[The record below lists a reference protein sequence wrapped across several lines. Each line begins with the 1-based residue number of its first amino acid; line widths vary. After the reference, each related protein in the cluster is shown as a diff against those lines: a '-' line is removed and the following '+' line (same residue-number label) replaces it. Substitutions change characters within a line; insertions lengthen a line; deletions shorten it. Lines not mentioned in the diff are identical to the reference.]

1 VKLGELL
8 PGRASQR
15 PVKASGAPAADSVFA
30 PGDTELLQP
39 LPGFGDRFADSVLD
53 VFEPDCEPHL
63 PPGYTAAAVAAPR
76 PGAGARGAQAPG
88 ARRPAAAPG
97 AIAASASAPAAA
109 ADPGATRAAA
119 PPAVGSGGGAG
130 ARTQRPSRNKKAAD
144 RSAAPAGSATL
155 ETGSRRAIRA
165 MPALLL
171 LGVVGAFFFGWLHA
185 RGGGLGPMTDAHG
198 HDVVAESQRLA
209 RLAPRAV
216 AGDADAFPALRDA
229 RDALRRSLDAA
240 LSPAAPLAPADRGI
254 GQLRALGKTVD
265 EASAGVLAL
274 EGALR
279 EAGVLRQRLETVS
292 ATMIGDAETV
302 VQRKMGV
309 GTNPGELVQAGR
321 LPPLAHRL
329 PRELDLLL
337 RGDPAA
343 AQAAGATLAADL
355 AQLRE
360 AAGALLAGSERL
372 RIPATT
378 DARGREALERLVA
391 TAASLADPV
400 QAVAGALPAIREARL
415 AAARLEAAAEPL
427 RDAARAAGVG
437 VVTTTADA
445 RWALWPAIG
454 CVVLAVLA
462 AIALMRAQ
470 ARDNQLHRE
479 RIDRQLR
486 EAERLEH
493 DAKRANDQ
501 NQAAILR
508 LMNELQSVAD
518 GDLTVQATVSEDITG
533 AIADSV
539 NYTVEEL
546 RSLVSRINTTAEM
559 VNAASS
565 QAQMIASSLQAASEE
580 QSREIRETG
589 ESVLRMAQ
597 QINEVSARATDSAR
611 VARQSLSASHDG
623 AHAVH
628 TAIEGMDA
636 IRGHIQETAKRIKR
650 LGESSQEIGEIVE
663 LISDITEQTNVL
675 ALNAAIQAASAGE
688 AGRGFTVVAE
698 EVQRLAERS
707 AAATRQIA
715 SLIRTIQTDT
725 QNAVAAMERSTQ
737 GVVEGTRQSD
747 DAGRAL
753 DEIGRFSSRV
763 AELIEEFSNS
773 TSRQAASAGIVAQSI
788 QRILI
793 VTEQTSEGTL
803 QTAGS
808 IRQLAE
814 LSQELQNSVSRFKVA

>member
-1 VKLGELL
+1 VKLGELR
-8 PGRASQR
+8 PGRAAQR
-15 PVKASGAPAADSVFA
+15 PRQAPAARAGESAFA
-30 PGDTELLQP
+30 PGDTEFLQP
-39 LPGFGDRFADSVLD
+39 PLGFGDRFADSVLD

-63 PPGYTAAAVAAPR
+63 PPGPVGGLAGGERPAVPGSRRPAVASVAAGASASASAAAPAADPAVGAAAAAPAAD
-76 PGAGARGAQAPG
+76 GAGARLRAPRPSRKMGGAEPG
-88 ARRPAAAPG
+88 
-97 AIAASASAPAAA
+97 AAA
-109 ADPGATRAAA
+109 A
-119 PPAVGSGGGAG
+119 VV
-130 ARTQRPSRNKKAAD
+130 
-144 RSAAPAGSATL
+144 L
-155 ETGSRRAIRA
+155 ESGSRRVMRV
-165 MPALLL
+165 MLALML
-171 LGVVGAFFFGWLHA
+171 LGAVGAFFFGWLYA
-185 RGGGLGPMTDAHG
+185 SGGGLGQNIGAQG
-198 HDVVAESQRLA
+198 HDAVAESQRLA
-209 RLAPRAV
+209 RLAPRAA
-216 AGDADAFPALRDA
+216 AGDADALPALRDA
-229 RDALRRSLDAA
+229 RESLRRSLDAA
-240 LSPAAPLAPADRGI
+240 IGPTAAFNASERAV
-254 GQLRALGKTVD
+254 GQLATHGKAAD
-265 EASAGVLAL
+265 DAAGRVLAQESAL
-274 EGALR
+274 RAAGALR
-279 EAGVLRQRLETVS
+279 QRVQASS
-292 ATMIGDAETV
+292 AAMIADAETV
-302 VQRKMGV
+302 VQRKLGF
-309 GTNPGELVQAGR
+309 GTNPGELVLAGR
-321 LPPLAHRL
+321 LPPLAQRL

-337 RGDPAA
+337 LGDAAA
-343 AQAAGATLAADL
+343 AQSAGATLATDL

-360 AAGALLAGSERL
+360 TAAALLAGSAPL

-378 DARGREALERLVA
+378 DARGREALERLAVA
-391 TAASLADPV
+391 AAALVDPV
-400 QAVAGALPAIREARL
+400 QAVADALPAIREARL
-415 AAARLEAAAEPL
+415 AAARLEAVAEPL

-437 VVTTTADA
+437 VVAA
-445 RWALWPAIG
+445 SQGAWWAVWPAIG
-454 CVVLAVLA
+454 CVVIAVLA
-462 AIALMRAQ
+462 AVALMRAQ
-470 ARDNQLHRE
+470 ARLSRLHRE

-493 DAKRANDQ
+493 DAKRANDR

-546 RSLVSRINTTAEM
+546 RSLVSRINATAEM

-580 QSREIRETG
+580 QSREIRDTG

-597 QINEVSARATDSAR
+597 QINEVSARASESAQ
-611 VARQSLSASHDG
+611 VARHSLSASQDG
-623 AHAVH
+623 TRAVH

-715 SLIRTIQTDT
+715 GLIRTIQTDT